1 MPFPRLVVRIRCSPS
16 PGWTITNST
25 SAIQPLNRT
34 GVLSAE
40 ATLDIEEAD
49 GIEGDSAGDD
59 IAYTIKLT
67 NAGTTTLT
75 MIEVAAGLLLPER

>member
-1 MPFPRLVVRIRCSPS
+1 VPFPRLVVRIRCSP
-16 PGWTITNST
+16 I
-25 SAIQPLNRT
+25 
-34 GVLSAE
+34 LSAE